1 MAAHMRQIC
10 LVANR
15 LDTLAADFKA
25 VLGLNVCYRDPGV
38 GKYGLEN
45 MLMPLGPSFLEVV
58 APTRPGTTAGRYI
71 ERRGGDGGYMVIC
84 QVPEN
89 DSYRA
94 RCEKIGVRIA
104 NTIDY
109 AEYNEIQLHPRDA
122 GGAMLSFG
130 VQKSHGAEDWHPANQ
145 HATGQQASGRARG
158 FVAAEAQSDDPPRLA
173 ARWGEIYDVPVKQA
187 GKAYEIA
194 LADATLRIVQSTD
207 GRPEGLAGLDIATDD
222 KQTALADA
230 RERGLPVDG
239 DTVMIGGMRIRLV

>member
-1 MAAHMRQIC
+1 MAARMRQIC

-25 VLGLNVCYRDPGV
+25 VLGLNVCFRDPGV

-45 MLMPLGPSFLEVV
+45 MLMPVGPSFLEVV
-58 APTRPGTTAGRYI
+58 APTRPGTAGGRYI
-71 ERRGGDGGYMVIC
+71 ERRGSDGGYMVIC

-109 AEYNEIQLHPRDA
+109 AEYNEIQLHPRDS

-145 HATGQQASGRARG
+145 HATGQQPSGRAKG
-158 FVAAEAQSDDPPRLA
+158 FVAAEAQSDDPARLA
-173 ARWGEIYDVPVKQA
+173 ERWGAIYDAPVKQA
-187 GKAYEIA
+187 GKAFELA

-207 GRPEGLAGLDIATDD
+207 GRPEGLGGLDIATSD
-222 KQTALADA
+222 KQGALADA
-230 RERGLPVDG
+230 HERGLPVNG
-239 DTVMIGGMRIRLV
+239 DAVMIGGMRIRLV

>member
-1 MAAHMRQIC
+1 MAARMRQIC

-94 RCEKIGVRIA
+94 RCEKVGVRIA

-130 VQKSHGAEDWHPANQ
+130 VQKSHDAEDWHPANQ
-145 HATGQQASGRARG
+145 HATGQQPSGRAKG

-194 LADATLRIVQSTD
+194 LADATLRIVQASD

-222 KQTALADA
+222 VKGALADA
-230 RERGLPVDG
+230 RERGLPVSG

>member
-1 MAAHMRQIC
+1 MTARMRQIC
-10 LVANR
+10 LVAHR

-45 MLMPLGPSFLEVV
+45 MLMPLGSSFLEVV
-58 APTRPGTTAGRYI
+58 APTRPGTTGGRYL

-89 DSYRA
+89 ASYRA
-94 RCEKIGVRIA
+94 RCEKLGVRIA
-104 NTIDY
+104 ATIDY
-109 AEYNEIQLHPRDA
+109 DAYNEIQLHPRDA

-130 VQKSHGAEDWHPANQ
+130 VQKTHGAEDWHPANQ
-145 HATGQQASGRARG
+145 HATGQQPSGRAKG

-173 ARWGEIYDVPVKQA
+173 ERWGQIYDLPVKQN
-187 GKAYEIA
+187 GKAFEIA
-194 LADATLRIVQSTD
+194 LADATLRIVQASD
-207 GRPEGLAGLDIATDD
+207 GRPEGLAGLDIATSD
-222 KQTALADA
+222 KEAALADA
-230 RERGLPVDG
+230 RTRGLPVSG

>member
-1 MAAHMRQIC
+1 MAARMRQIC
-10 LVANR
+10 LVASR

-58 APTRPGTTAGRYI
+58 APTRPGTTGGRYL

-109 AEYNEIQLHPRDA
+109 DSYNEIQLHPRDS

-145 HATGQQASGRARG
+145 HATGRQPSGRAKG
-158 FVAAEAQSDDPPRLA
+158 FAAAEAQSDDPARLA
-173 ARWGEIYDVPVKQA
+173 ERWGAIYDAPVKRA
-187 GKAYEIA
+187 GKAFELA

-207 GRPEGLAGLDIATDD
+207 GRPEGLGGLDIAVDD
-222 KQTALADA
+222 KPGALADA
-230 RERGLPVDG
+230 RERGLPVSG

>member
-1 MAAHMRQIC
+1 MAARMRQIC
-10 LVANR
+10 LVAHR

-58 APTRPGTTAGRYI
+58 APTRPGTTGGRYL

-89 DSYRA
+89 ESYRA

-109 AEYNEIQLHPRDA
+109 AEYNEIQLHPRDS

-145 HATGQQASGRARG
+145 HVTGQQPSGRAKG
-158 FVAAEAQSDDPPRLA
+158 FVAAEAQSDDPARLA
-173 ARWGEIYDVPVKQA
+173 ERWGQIYDAPVKQA
-187 GKAYEIA
+187 GKAFEIA
-194 LADATLRIVQSTD
+194 IADATLRIVQSAD
-207 GRPEGLAGLDIATDD
+207 GRPEGLGGLDIATSD
-222 KQTALADA
+222 KQGALADA
-230 RERGLPVDG
+230 RERGLPVNG
-239 DTVMIGGMRIRLV
+239 ETVMIGGMRIKLV

>member
-1 MAAHMRQIC
+1 MAARMRQIC
-10 LVANR
+10 LVASR

-25 VLGLNVCYRDPGV
+25 VLGLSVCYRDPGV
-38 GKYGLEN
+38 GRYGLEN

-58 APTRPGTTAGRYI
+58 APTRPGTAAGRYL

-94 RCEKIGVRIA
+94 RCGRIGVRIA

-109 AEYNEIQLHPRDA
+109 HSYNEIQLHPADS

-145 HATGQQASGRARG
+145 HATGQQPSGRARG
-158 FVAAEAQSDDPPRLA
+158 FLAAEAQGQDPARLA
-173 ARWGEIYDVPVKQA
+173 ERWGAIYDLPVRQA
-187 GKAYEIA
+187 GKAFEIV
-194 LADATLRIVQSTD
+194 LADATLRIVQTSD
-207 GRPEGLAGLDIATDD
+207 GRPDGLGGLDVAVDD
-222 KQTALADA
+222 KQGALADA
-230 RERGLPVDG
+230 RAHGLPVDG
-239 DTVMIGGMRIRLV
+239 DTVMIGGMRIRVV